1 VGDGPMRA
9 ELEELAK
16 RTPTPVKFWGWL
28 DNDSDELRELYESS
42 AVFVF
47 PSLSENFPVV
57 LLEAMTAGLAIITS
71 DIRGCPEVVGDTALL
86 VPPENAAAI
95 REQVLRLSGDETL
108 VGKLGDAARK
118 RVTTLFDWPLVVG
131 QYERAFHQ
139 VLGPNLER
147 SHFHITATEVNDHEG
162 S

>member
-1 VGDGPMRA
+1 MRA

-28 DNDSDELRELYESS
+28 DNASDELRELYETS
-42 AVFVF
+42 AIFVF

-86 VPPENAAAI
+86 VPPESPGAI
-95 REQVLRLSGDETL
+95 REQLLRLIESAEL
-108 VGKLGDAARK
+108 VGQLGDAARD
-118 RVTTLFDWPLVVG
+118 RVRTLFDWPLVVEG
-131 QYERAFHQ
+131 YTEAFGHAVVPDLERA
-139 VLGPNLER
+139 
-147 SHFHITATEVNDHEG
+147 HIRTMAPEVNDDG
-162 S
+162 CG